1 MRNTSTLRVQL
12 RLEKGLIMKNSKV
25 PSNVLS
31 TALFDGT
38 NPVERLQRRTL
49 ERDSLS
55 ARAQDELNHMVQRG
69 LRNNPEQASNAE
81 DIEQIIRSI
90 SLSDG
95 PRIEDAYRIS
105 GKDFPNSDGSNTS
118 IALTVGDL
126 QSKNRVLAASLL
138 SLAAGETVT
147 DDGDRF
153 VWRSINS
160 YGPQLIFA
168 ADPETQLRYDE
179 NGMVQ
184 NPAMLYPY
192 PFSADTL
199 QTDFDAR
206 SIMFMRGELKHN
218 EKGEPVFCIRPIQN
232 ASDSILL
239 AVKWDDVN
247 QPTRGTLPAV
257 TTEKTVL
264 KITLYAKG
272 ISNKGNEGYD
282 FFIVPCNQPGGNLN
296 RLIAAAAAGYAATIA
311 EQEAAFVQK
320 FQLLAKLDAVIKE
333 RDLALASM
341 ANTVRTLELD
351 CNEFARQHS
360 LKASTFHRTAFAYIE
375 GCIAEI
381 PESPRCLSPE
391 ELQNLVTT
399 DLLEKARF
407 GISKQRA
414 FIYRWKEFAPRYK
427 ALEDT
432 VESLGGEL
440 FVADHYASINLPG
453 ESQKT
458 YAYSESDL
466 ESCLNYLDECQ
477 KLNRSTRE
485 KNNKRLAAYGYKG

>member
-1 MRNTSTLRVQL
+1 
-12 RLEKGLIMKNSKV
+12 MKNFKI
-25 PSNVLS
+25 PSNVSS
-31 TALFDGT
+31 TAQVFDKT
-38 NPVERLQRRTL
+38 NPIERLQRNL
-49 ERDSLS
+49 SELDNLS
-55 ARAQDELNHMVQRG
+55 AQAQDALNHLVQRE
-69 LRNNPEQASNAE
+69 LRNSPEQVNKSE
-81 DIEQIIRSI
+81 DITQIIRSI

-138 SLAAGETVT
+138 SLAVGETVT
-147 DDGDRF
+147 DDGDRL
-153 VWRSINS
+153 VWQSSSS
-160 YGPQLIFA
+160 YGPKLSFA
-168 ADPETQLRYDE
+168 ADSETQLRYDE

-184 NPAMLYPY
+184 NPAMLCPC
-192 PFSADTL
+192 PFLASAL
-199 QTDFDAR
+199 QTDFDAS
-206 SIMFMRGELKHN
+206 SIMFVRGTLKRN
-218 EKGEPVFCIRPIQN
+218 EKEEPVFCVRPIQN

-239 AVKWDDVN
+239 VAKWGGAN

-257 TTEKTVL
+257 IAGKTTLE
-264 KITLYAKG
+264 ITLFEKVTSKKG
-272 ISNKGNEGYD
+272 GEGYD
-282 FFIVPCNQPGGNLN
+282 FYVLPCNQPNGDDLN
-296 RLIAAAAAGYAATIA
+296 RLIITAAAGRAAAIA
-311 EQEAAFVQK
+311 EQEVAFVQK
-320 FQLLAKLDAVIKE
+320 FQLLTKLDAAIEE
-333 RDLALASM
+333 RDLALAGM

-360 LKASTFHRTAFAYIE
+360 LKTPTFHRTAFAYIE
-375 GCIAEI
+375 DCIAEI
-381 PESPRCLSPE
+381 PESPRCLSLE

-427 ALEDT
+427 ALEGA
-432 VESLGGEL
+432 VELLGGEL

-466 ESCLNYLDECQ
+466 ESCLNYLEECR